1 MGPCTSLKKVDWFLI
16 KPWQKLTTSWPNP
29 DLDLRSILMASR
41 ILPSFA
47 QTSWWPSERIV
58 QHHYYASFRP
68 TESADLLCSAFA
80 RLGACFRTWNWHR
93 HGSQDEYFSIRIVQ
107 FDARF
112 SLPRLGSSSFRPR
125 HCFGKIGHCTL
136 TAACVQR
143 IIRHKH
149 RSGRQHI
156 PHHHRLHRE
165 SRQTV
170 ID

>member
-1 MGPCTSLKKVDWFLI
+1 MDFGQHRWASSPMLTRRQSPGGSSEPPQHCKSISSSLKIQSPSFFILNMSSFISKI
-16 KPWQKLTTSWPNP
+16 KE
-29 DLDLRSILMASR
+29 ASR
-41 ILPSFA
+41 R
-47 QTSWWPSERIV
+47 TS
-58 QHHYYASFRP
+58 
-68 TESADLLCSAFA
+68 ESAELLYRTFA

-93 HGSQDEYFSIRIVQ
+93 HGRQDEYFSIRIVQ

-112 SLPRLGSSSFRPR
+112 SLPRLCSSSFRPR
-125 HCFGKIGHCTL
+125 YCFGKTGHCIL
-136 TAACVQR
+136 TAASVQR

-156 PHHHRLHRE
+156 PHHHRLHRK